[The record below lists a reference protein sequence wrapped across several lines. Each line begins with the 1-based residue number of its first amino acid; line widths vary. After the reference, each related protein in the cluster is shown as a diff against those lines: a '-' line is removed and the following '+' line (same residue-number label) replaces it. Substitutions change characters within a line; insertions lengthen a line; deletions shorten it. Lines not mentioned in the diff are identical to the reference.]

1 MATRNYKV
9 GNFTEMVLFLK
20 PERRISETG
29 ASETVYVEAAKRL
42 CEVQDRLAASEVI
55 SDAMSEVQTY
65 SVVTWMVKEITT
77 EWRAEYKGD
86 RYYIVRTINEQR
98 GISRYELRREDLC
111 NE

>member
-20 PERRISETG
+20 PEIQISETG
-29 ASETVYVEAAKRL
+29 ASETVYVEAARRL
-42 CEVQDRLAASEVI
+42 SEMQDDI
-55 SDAMSEVQTY
+55 SDTSNSALAETIEQNY
-65 SVVTWMVKEITT
+65 SVVTWKVEGVTT
-77 EWRAEYKGD
+77 EWRAEYNGD
-86 RYYIVRTINEQR
+86 RYFIVRILKEER

>member
-1 MATRNYKV
+1 M
-9 GNFTEMVLFLK
+9 
-20 PERRISETG
+20 
-29 ASETVYVEAAKRL
+29 
-42 CEVQDRLAASEVI
+42 QDRLAASEVI